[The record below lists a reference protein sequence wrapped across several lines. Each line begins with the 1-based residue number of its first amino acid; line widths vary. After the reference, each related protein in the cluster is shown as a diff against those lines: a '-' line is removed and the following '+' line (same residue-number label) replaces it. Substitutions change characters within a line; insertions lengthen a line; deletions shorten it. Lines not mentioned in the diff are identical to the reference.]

1 MRKLYS
7 SFVLLL
13 FAVAMLLVNPAF
25 AQSLNVDI
33 VGGLKTATPIVVVPF
48 AQAGGAPT
56 ATDIADVI
64 RNDFNRSGKFRS
76 LAKSDIVEFPSRGAD
91 IKFPTWRLLKQDYI
105 TVGRI
110 SDAGGGMLRVEYE
123 LWDVN
128 KAQSLLAQAFTAP
141 AGDMRGVAHQ
151 IADQIYEKITGVRG
165 AFWTR
170 IAYITAVGL
179 GNNTTY
185 SLLVADSDGFNPQV
199 VARSRESLLSPAW
212 SPDGKKIAYVSFESG
227 NSNIY
232 IQDITTGSRQLVSA
246 HAKGINGA
254 PAWSPDGSKLAIA
267 LSYVGNL
274 ELFVLDLGS
283 RKETRLTHN
292 LAIDTEPVWAP
303 DGQSIYF
310 TSDRSG
316 RPQIYQI
323 PVTGGSGHSISFQG
337 QNNSTASNWRWCRAT
352 GTCIV
357 SSLWILAWVGRCARF
372 RLVRLMNPRV
382 LLQMP
387 ACCCTPPSRDGAV
400 CCMRYRLTAW
410 FASASCFPTA
420 MCASQP
426 GGHIGNV
433 DFSAAARKCGGILPM
448 DWARR
453 APLAS
458 FGYRSRRP
466 RNAAVSRVDSALLC
480 AVGLAS
486 GKITAG

>member
-1 MRKLYS
+1 MRIFRS
-7 SFVLLL
+7 SFHCLLL
-13 FAVAMLLVNPAF
+13 LVAAVLSAPTL

-48 AQAGGAPT
+48 GQAGGAPL
-56 ATDIADVI
+56 ATDVADVI

-76 LAKSDIVEFPSRGAD
+76 LAKSDIVEFPTRGAD

-141 AGDMRGVAHQ
+141 AGDLRGVAHQ

-185 SLLVADSDGFNPQV
+185 SLLVADSDGYNPQV
-199 VARSRESLLSPAW
+199 VARSKESLLSPAW

-232 IQDITTGSRQLVSA
+232 VQDITTGSRKLVSA
-246 HAKGINGA
+246 HSRGINGA
-254 PAWSPDGSKLAIA
+254 PAWSPDGSKLAVA

-274 ELFVLDLGS
+274 VLFVLDLGS
-283 RKETRLTHN
+283 RQETRLTN
-292 LAIDTEPVWAP
+292 SLSIDTEPVWAP

-316 RPQIYQI
+316 RPQIYQ
-323 PVTGGSGHSISFQG
+323 VSASGGTPQRISFQG
-337 QNNSTASNWRWCRAT
+337 QNNA
-352 GTCIV
+352 
-357 SSLWILAWVGRCARF
+357 
-372 RLVRLMNPRV
+372 
-382 LLQMP
+382 
-387 ACCCTPPSRDGAV
+387 
-400 CCMRYRLTAW
+400 
-410 FASASCFPTA
+410 
-420 MCASQP
+420 
-426 GGHIGNV
+426 
-433 DFSAAARKCGGILPM
+433 
-448 DWARR
+448 
-453 APLAS
+453 
-458 FGYRSRRP
+458 
-466 RNAAVSRVDSALLC
+466 NAAVSYDGKQLAMVQGNGNVYRIVVMDRSLGGQVRPLSPGPIDESPSFAPNASMLLYAATEGRRGVLYAVSAD
-480 AVGLAS
+480 GLVRQRLVLSDGDVREPAW
-486 GKITAG
+486 GPYRQR